1 MRMNAR
7 ASVMLVAAVWLAA
20 AEPVAAQRGTPLEQ
34 ATELAKTAKA
44 AREPADRVATRI
56 ASTLRLGG
64 EDVLRAIRAGGYRA
78 EEAALAT
85 SAAL

>member
-1 MRMNAR
+1 
-7 ASVMLVAAVWLAA
+7 MLVAAVWLAA